1 MRVVFMFAESEIIHN
16 FIEVEMDWDCPF
28 LPRLGEAISAS
39 VFMSKLTPKEFYE
52 SLTEEAKVEW
62 NDCIKNELD
71 IFDGNIEEAE
81 KDCMAEWF
89 LNMEMCV
96 KRIYWD
102 GDEIGYK
109 AIFSIAETN
118 KILE

>member
-62 NDCIKNELD
+62 DEWVKERLD
-71 IFDGNIEEAE
+71 YFDGNIEEAE
-81 KDCMAEWF
+81 KDCMTEWF
-89 LNMEMCV
+89 LNMGMCV
-96 KRIYWD
+96 KGISWEV
-102 GDEIGYK
+102 DERGYY

-118 KILE
+118 NILE